1 MELHEK
7 ENQVMNEFTGFL
19 KRFRQR
25 INLRF
30 AAQAIINSMVIF
42 AVGIHAYF
50 ILWLNS
56 APESS
61 ALLYANLGIK
71 AILSLIII
79 YFLWEGY
86 RKFWNLLQVAR
97 FLDRQHE
104 YHDDLYQNTL
114 ELASAEGKTPISEV
128 LADQAV
134 DRQRHTGYRV
144 PPLFPHWMVF
154 SLLFLILGIGSV
166 WAVSW
171 DKFVP
176 ALKQFYSNK
185 KQEIVYKQTI
195 ELSPGNI
202 KVGRY
207 SPLEI
212 KLIDPDLRLKHKLF
226 YRTEKQWRELGFAS
240 GSYLFSSLENSLEYY
255 AENEVCKSPVY
266 RVQVL
271 DEPIARKWWVQYN
284 PPAYTGIP
292 VWVDTL
298 NYGNIEAWKHSTVK
312 LSIETNIPVEK
323 AVMVFADARRIE
335 LQALDKQTYITQLK
349 INEPTT
355 WYLELSDVLGRKSKP
370 EEKSIRI
377 LNDNPPQL
385 RISFPGE
392 DTLLDQDLLLPLVI
406 NADDDFGL
414 RNCSLKY
421 QVQDRDVLTLDVQS
435 VISGK
440 IFATDYLLDLKGAD
454 LFPGDVVTY
463 WAEIYDNSPEAQK
476 AESAKYKARF
486 PSIEEIYREIENQER
501 DKKSELESAL
511 KKSKEVQKEFE
522 EKRRE
527 LLKENNPQW
536 EDKKQL
542 EKILSDQEKI
552 SDQVQEVANEYQ
564 HLIEKMQA
572 NETLSAETLQKMQKI
587 QELMQEINSKEL
599 QEAMSKFENALKNLK
614 PQDLKKAMEDF
625 KFSMEDFSKKIEQTL
640 ELLESIKKEQAVQ
653 KALQMSQETEKMQK
667 SLQERSS
674 DKTRDPQSLAKEQEQ
689 IKENYDKLQQELN
702 DLAEML
708 SSPKDKQ
715 AQQQLSELQQD
726 MKQSQA
732 AQDMQESQQQLQM
745 NQRSQA
751 QQSQEQALQKLRRF
765 TMKLQQMKNSMGS
778 GQQQQIMAAIQT
790 ALRELLVFSQKHEQA
805 AAKYRNDPYV
815 VVPDLIAQY
824 EGVQL
829 VLNKLFSETQVL
841 MMIPPKFFTDLNSTN
856 QAYRNVFGNI
866 GEQVISLNDDLG
878 NIQKGIN
885 LMAYDLMQAMQ
896 NASSGGGGG
905 GGMQSLMQMLEQMS
919 QEQMAMNMLTEQL
932 MMQMQTSGG
941 NMDAAM
947 QNQIQ
952 KMAQD
957 QQRLAE
963 NLKRALQNDPE
974 AQKQGSSLQQIADEM
989 ESISRQLK
997 NNQLSPDLLERQ
1009 ERIISKMLD
1018 AQRSINKREYSEKR
1032 KGETA
1037 PQDLKANANGNLDY
1051 NRLRKNSLLE
1061 DGYRSYPRE
1070 YQQVILEY
1078 LKKLNEQGG
1087 KN

>member
-1 MELHEK
+1 
-7 ENQVMNEFTGFL
+7 MNDFTGFL

-30 AAQAIINSMVIF
+30 AAQAIINSIVIF
-42 AVGIHAYF
+42 AVGVHAYF
-50 ILWLNS
+50 VLWLHS

-71 AILSLIII
+71 AILSLLII

-86 RKFWNLLQVAR
+86 RKFWDLFQVAR
-97 FLDRQHE
+97 FLDRQQEH
-104 YHDDLYQNTL
+104 HDDLYQNTL
-114 ELASAEGKTPISEV
+114 ELAADEAKVPIAEV
-128 LADQAV
+128 LAAQASS
-134 DRQRHTGYRV
+134 RQKSATYRIPAV
-144 PPLFPHWMVF
+144 FPHWLLF
-154 SLLFLILGIGSV
+154 SLLFLVFGLGSV
-166 WAVSW
+166 WAMSW
-171 DKFVP
+171 DSF
-176 ALKQFYSNK
+176 ALAFKQFYSNQ

-202 KVGRY
+202 KVGRF

-212 KLIDPDLRLKHKLF
+212 KLIEPDLRLKHKLF
-226 YRTEKQWRELGFAS
+226 YRTEKEWRELGFAS

-266 RVQVL
+266 KVQVL
-271 DEPIARKWWVQYN
+271 DEPIVKKWWVEYH

-298 NYGNIEAWKHSTVK
+298 SYGNIETWKHSTVK
-312 LSIETNIPVEK
+312 LSVETNIPVEK
-323 AVMVFADARRIE
+323 AVMVFADASRIDM
-335 LQALDKQTYITQLK
+335 QALDKQTYITQLK

-355 WYLELSDVLGRKSKP
+355 WYLELTDALGRRSKP
-370 EEKSIRI
+370 EEKRI
-377 LNDNPPQL
+377 QIMSDNPPQI

-392 DTLLDQDLLLPLVI
+392 DVQLDQDLLLPLVI
-406 NADDDFGL
+406 SADDDFGL

-421 QVQDRDVLTLDVQS
+421 QVQDRDVQNLDIQS
-435 VISGK
+435 VVAGK
-440 IFATDYLLDLKGAD
+440 VFSTDYLLDLKNAD

-476 AESAKYKARF
+476 AESARYKARF
-486 PSIEEIYREIENQER
+486 PSIEEIYREIENQEQN
-501 DKKSELESAL
+501 KKSELESAL
-511 KKSKEVQKEFE
+511 KQAKEVQKEFE
-522 EKRRE
+522 DKRRE
-527 LLKENNPQW
+527 MLKEDNPKW

-552 SDQVQEVANEYQ
+552 SDQVQNVADEYQ
-564 HLIEKMQA
+564 NLIEKMQA
-572 NETLSAETLQKMQKI
+572 NEALSAETLQKMQKI

-614 PQDLKKAMEDF
+614 PQDLKKAMENF

-640 ELLESIKKEQAVQ
+640 QLLESIKKEQAVQ

-667 SLQERSS
+667 SLQERSA

-689 IKENYDKLQQELN
+689 IKENYDKLQQEL
-702 DLAEML
+702 DEL
-708 SSPKDKQ
+708 SKLLSDPKDKQ

-732 AQDMQESQQQLQM
+732 EQNMQDSQQQLQM

-778 GQQQQIMAAIQT
+778 GNQQQMMMAMQT

-815 VVPDLIAQY
+815 VVPDLIAHY
-824 EGVQL
+824 EGIQL

-841 MMIPPKFFTDLNSTN
+841 MVVPPKFFIDLNSTN
-856 QAYRNVFGNI
+856 QAYRGVFGSI
-866 GEQVISLNDDLG
+866 GEQIVNLKDGLG

-932 MMQMQTSGG
+932 MMQMQSSGG

-947 QNQIQ
+947 QQQIQ

-974 AQKQGSSLQQIADEM
+974 AQKQGSSLKQIADEM

-997 NNQLSPDLLERQ
+997 NNQFTPDLLEKQ

-1018 AQRSINKREYSEKR
+1018 AQRSINKREFSEKR

-1037 PQDLKANANGNLDY
+1037 PQDMKANANRNLDY
-1051 NRLRKNSLLE
+1051 NSLRKNSLRE
-1061 DGYRSYPRE
+1061 DSYRSYPRE

-1087 KN
+1087 Q